1 MPSGKTKRRS
11 RGSER
16 TPPHFLQAL
25 ANILAEHSG
34 SGVLRWGIKGE
45 TFEILDMEGFVRLLP
60 KYFKTSNF
68 SSFVRQLNMYSFSKV
83 KGDDESWEFR
93 HPLFKRDE
101 PQLIKQLKRKPRR
114 SNPAVKNPRT
124 PQHLNAPT
132 FKPVTPQRLNTS
144 TPQPFTQGE
153 EIETESV
160 GKAAESLIRAGEACS
175 RNYEE
180 KISKLLLLLLSA
192 SLEPDK
198 ISVVKPLFISDKSIG
213 DLRSLLLKAAGT
225 LFAQGEKLC
234 LDSLLETVSPS
245 GAKIFS
251 SDNTSTHQPLNS
263 STPQQLNTSTA
274 QPLPQ
279 FSFQMS
285 PPLNLARNETSFSI
299 DKGNFSIDP
308 RFDSEFSTPANERAP
323 F

>member
-1 MPSGKTKRRS
+1 MPSEKSKRRS
-11 RGSER
+11 RGSEK

-25 ANILAEHSG
+25 VNILEEHSR
-34 SGVLRWGIKGE
+34 SGVLRWGVNGE

-114 SNPAVKNPRT
+114 SNSSAKNPST
-124 PQHLNAPT
+124 PQPLNAST
-132 FKPVTPQRLNTS
+132 FKPITPQRLKGS
-144 TPQPFTQGE
+144 TPQPLTQGE

-160 GKAAESLIRAGEACS
+160 GKAAESLIRAGEVCS

-225 LFAQGEKLC
+225 LFAQGERLS
-234 LDSLLETVSPS
+234 LDSLLETVSPT

-251 SDNTSTHQPLNS
+251 SD
-263 STPQQLNTSTA
+263 TPSTA
-274 QPLPQ
+274 QPLNPSTTQPFPQ
-279 FSFQMS
+279 YSFQMS
-285 PPLNLARNETSFSI
+285 PPLTLIRNDTSFSI